1 MYLQVIDLKGFC
13 PCCCADCWAILKRN
27 AFSIF
32 FFFPAMTSTVNGFPK
47 QCVPHIELIRWNMGR
62 HTKLRTKSGSKK
74 WELSLEKKK
83 ILQLEAYDNVLCHWG
98 ASWPEFGCHGFT
110 FDYAGF
116 LIFLAWFAFFACPP
130 AWATEKI
137 INYPKL
143 FWSATILQLKSLGK

>member
-1 MYLQVIDLKGFC
+1 MPSNCHNIADSFSVPPGHWFEGFLSLLLC
-13 PCCCADCWAILKRN
+13 RLLGYFEKQCL
-27 AFSIF
+27 FQF
-32 FFFPAMTSTVNGFPK
+32 FFSFSWNPAMTSAVNGFPK

-98 ASWPEFGCHGFT
+98 ASRPEFGCHGFT

-116 LIFLAWFAFFACPP
+116 LIFWLD
-130 AWATEKI
+130 
-137 INYPKL
+137 L
-143 FWSATILQLKSLGK
+143 LSLQVHQPEQQKR